1 MPAILIKLPHSLM
14 FSLLCIYVLV
24 RVCRRFF
31 YRVVSRAQNTALN
44 LVYPS
49 TLGRV
54 SFSCPGFRIGSPIDR
69 HTFFFTAAAHHH
81 FVRDT
86 I

>member
-1 MPAILIKLPHSLM
+1 MPAILIKLAHSLM
-14 FSLLCIYVLV
+14 FSLLRIYVLV

-31 YRVVSRAQNTALN
+31 YRVVAQNTALN
-44 LVYPS
+44 LIYPS
-49 TLGRV
+49 TLGRD

-69 HTFFFTAAAHHH
+69 HTFFTAAAHRH
-81 FVRDT
+81 FFRDT

>member
-1 MPAILIKLPHSLM
+1 MPAILIKQLAHCCLVYFVYM
-14 FSLLCIYVLV
+14 YLYVSV
-24 RVCRRFF
+24 VVFF

-44 LVYPS
+44 LIYPS

-69 HTFFFTAAAHHH
+69 HTFFTAAAHHH